1 IYLKYDIFNL
11 FMERN
16 ELSFLDD
23 NGGRLYAGYADA
35 YKGYEPEL
43 LLLEGSFS
51 ALDEVK
57 PPRIIAREAIE
68 KEIRATPRVTTYYP
82 TGPVRAIT
90 TIPDLVIPPE
100 RVRAPVIEP
109 IAELPSMEL
118 AGMSQLDIWELL
130 DVMLPEELLG
140 LDITPGRQV
149 GKETKGRVYYDNVW
163 IENGKVK
170 CVRKG
175 EQRTLGY
182 TPRFAKKKYKTR
194 RRRKRLTKRDM
205 YILEVLKA
213 NPEAG
218 ALALML

>member
-1 IYLKYDIFNL
+1 MSL
-11 FMERN
+11 
-16 ELSFLDD
+16 LDD

-43 LLLEGSFS
+43 LILEGSFR
-51 ALDEVK
+51 AMDEEV

-68 KEIRATPRVTTYYP
+68 EQIRLTPRVTTHYT
-82 TGPVRAIT
+82 TGYVPSIT
-90 TIPDLVIPPE
+90 TLAEYVIPDRPRPDIAPYVPPE
-100 RVRAPVIEP
+100 PFSPVE
-109 IAELPSMEL
+109 A
-118 AGMSQLDIWELL
+118 AMSLQDVMNLL
-130 DVMLPEELLG
+130 DVLLPEELAG

-149 GKETKGRVYYDNVW
+149 GKETKGRVFYQDVW

-170 CVRKG
+170 TVRKG
-175 EQRTLGY
+175 EPRTLGY
-182 TPRFAKKKYKTR
+182 TPQFAKKKYRTK

-213 NPEAG
+213 NPQAG

>member
-1 IYLKYDIFNL
+1 
-11 FMERN
+11 MERN

-23 NGGRLYAGYADA
+23 NGGRLYAGYAEA

-43 LLLEGSFS
+43 LILEGSFR
-51 ALDEVK
+51 AMDEVK
-57 PPRIIAREAIE
+57 PPRIVAREAIE
-68 KEIRATPRVTTYYP
+68 ESIREMPRVTTYYP
-82 TGPVRAIT
+82 TGPVRSIT

-100 RVRAPVIEP
+100 RVAIQTFEEDT
-109 IAELPSMEL
+109 ELPPMEL

-170 CVRKG
+170 TVRKG
-175 EQRTLGY
+175 EPRTLGY

-205 YILEVLKA
+205 YILEVLKT
-213 NPEAG
+213 NPQAG

>member
-1 IYLKYDIFNL
+1 
-11 FMERN
+11 
-16 ELSFLDD
+16 
-23 NGGRLYAGYADA
+23 
-35 YKGYEPEL
+35 
-43 LLLEGSFS
+43 
-51 ALDEVK
+51 
-57 PPRIIAREAIE
+57 
-68 KEIRATPRVTTYYP
+68 
-82 TGPVRAIT
+82 
-90 TIPDLVIPPE
+90 
-100 RVRAPVIEP
+100 
-109 IAELPSMEL
+109 
-118 AGMSQLDIWELL
+118 
-130 DVMLPEELLG
+130 G